1 MNEVNLNNNVL
12 KCSLILRLDDIAP
25 NMNWKMMNK
34 VKNLFNKYN
43 LKPIIGVI
51 PNNEDIELKSYP
63 ECNFKFWDEIKN
75 LQNQGWEIAMHGYRH
90 LYSPNCTND
99 YLGHGGNTEFAND
112 PFDAQIEKIKL
123 GLEIF
128 KKENIKVKTFFAPN
142 HTFDYNTL
150 RACKEV
156 GINSIVDGYGIA
168 PYHENGLNF
177 FPQLFYKLFIIP
189 FGFQTI
195 QIHLNYYSE
204 EDFKKFEKF
213 IEKNYKKII
222 TFSEASSMIK
232 NTVFCKITKYIIEKA
247 LKTKRLI
254 F

>member
-90 LYSPNCTND
+90 LYSQIVQMIIWAM
-99 YLGHGGNTEFAND
+99 GGIQNLLM
-112 PFDAQIEKIKL
+112 ILLMHKL
-123 GLEIF
+123 
-128 KKENIKVKTFFAPN
+128 KK
-142 HTFDYNTL
+142 
-150 RACKEV
+150 
-156 GINSIVDGYGIA
+156 
-168 PYHENGLNF
+168 
-177 FPQLFYKLFIIP
+177 
-189 FGFQTI
+189 
-195 QIHLNYYSE
+195 
-204 EDFKKFEKF
+204 
-213 IEKNYKKII
+213 
-222 TFSEASSMIK
+222 
-232 NTVFCKITKYIIEKA
+232 
-247 LKTKRLI
+247 
-254 F
+254 